1 MVMMQISTLA
11 DIGFKQVRSKMF
23 VTERFDILRG
33 KDQLWDYNILSGI
46 ELTDVPLYYHSIPLE
61 TMQQSQGRV
70 TNGYGLPQL

>member
-1 MVMMQISTLA
+1 LEADGYTKTNWGIDIIS
-11 DIGFKQVRSKMF
+11 
-23 VTERFDILRG
+23 G
-33 KDQLWDYNILSGI
+33 KNQLWDYNILSGI